1 MFGLFNKRKR
11 ENGTASNLGPPR
23 LSAELKALQ
32 DREFAERLHQRLLEK
47 TGTDGAKIE
56 PKFKT
61 AGAARPAAAPHPS
74 SVPPRTDRA
83 AGALAPKPDT
93 RAPDTRAP
101 DMRPRAVAPEAA
113 RSPAPGADTSH
124 APAKPVTPA
133 PPPPKPAA
141 AAIADERPASV
152 LAPAALPLVMRAAQY
167 AAERHKTQRRR
178 GAAREPY
185 VNHLLEVAA
194 LLATATDGND
204 PELVTAGLLH
214 DLIEDQGVSLDEI
227 ARQFGVGVAALVL
240 EVTTDKS
247 LPEGE
252 RHRLQVTHA
261 GRKSPRARMLRM
273 ADMISNLKALR
284 QSPPA
289 DWPIDRQ
296 REYFQRAHD
305 VAATSRGIS
314 PQLDSWFDEAH
325 AAGPA
330 APDTAA

>member
-1 MFGLFNKRKR
+1 MFGLFKRKR
-11 ENGTASNLGPPR
+11 ENGTATNVGTPR
-23 LSAELKALQ
+23 LSAELRALQ

-47 TGTDGAKIE
+47 NGRDGAKIE

-61 AGAARPAAAPHPS
+61 AGAARPAAAPRPS
-74 SVPPRTDRA
+74 STPPRTDHA
-83 AGALAPKPDT
+83 AGPAAPKPDA
-93 RAPDTRAP
+93 RAPETRV
-101 DMRPRAVAPEAA
+101 RAVAPETPPPPVPDAGATHAA
-113 RSPAPGADTSH
+113 VKPATP
-124 APAKPVTPA
+124 PA
-133 PPPPKPAA
+133 PPPKPVVAA
-141 AAIADERPASV
+141 VAEERPVTAH
-152 LAPAALPLVMRAAQY
+152 APAALPLVMRAAQY
-167 AAERHKTQRRR
+167 AADRHKSQRRR

-252 RHRLQVTHA
+252 RHRLQVAHA
-261 GRKSPRARMLRM
+261 ARKSPRARMLRM
-273 ADMISNLKALR
+273 ADLISNLRALR

-296 REYFQRAHD
+296 REYFRRAHD
-305 VAATSRGIS
+305 VAAASRGMS
-314 PQLDSWFDEAH
+314 PQLDAWFDEAH

-330 APDTAA
+330 ASDTAA